1 MKEITITKRE
11 EGQRFDRFLGKYL
24 PGASS
29 GFLHKMLRKK
39 NIKLNGKKAEGRE
52 KLSAGD
58 LIQIFF
64 SDETFEKFQKPQEG
78 GKQDTFTDGKS
89 IVQRTQGKQ
98 LERTKQKKRLTKEEM
113 NLREQVKV
121 LYSSEDILVFH
132 KPAGMLSQRAK
143 ADDDSLNDYLIDYC
157 VKNGIISR
165 EELAAFRPSVANRL
179 DRNTSGIVLAGI
191 SIRGLQTLSTM
202 LRERTLGKYYL
213 CLVEGRVKEDARISG
228 YLTKEEKN
236 NKVSLHKEK
245 VEGASYIETE
255 YTVLKSTE
263 KASLLK
269 IRLITGKSHQIRG
282 HLASTGHPVFGD
294 YKYGNREFNNQV
306 KWKEGINYQLLHS
319 YELIVPEGTGE
330 LSGLHI
336 IDPVPEAFHQVQK
349 NWNLEFSG
357 LSYTKTSHTKTP
369 HIKNSYTKTFHQVA
383 SRSDKR
389 NNDKEGRK

>member
-1 MKEITITKRE
+1 MPCR
-11 EGQRFDRFLGKYL
+11 
-24 PGASS
+24 
-29 GFLHKMLRKK
+29 
-39 NIKLNGKKAEGRE
+39 
-52 KLSAGD
+52 
-58 LIQIFF
+58 
-64 SDETFEKFQKPQEG
+64 
-78 GKQDTFTDGKS
+78 GKS
-89 IVQRTQGKQ
+89 
-98 LERTKQKKRLTKEEM
+98 KRRCPY
-113 NLREQVKV
+113 LR
-121 LYSSEDILVFH
+121 
-132 KPAGMLSQRAK
+132 LSDK
-143 ADDDSLNDYLIDYC
+143 
-157 VKNGIISR
+157 
-165 EELAAFRPSVANRL
+165 
-179 DRNTSGIVLAGI
+179 
-191 SIRGLQTLSTM
+191 
-202 LRERTLGKYYL
+202 
-213 CLVEGRVKEDARISG
+213 
-228 YLTKEEKN
+228 EKN

-294 YKYGNREFNNQV
+294 YKYGNREFNNQI

-389 NNDKEGRK
+389 KNDREGRK